1 MTTSRENP
9 ALSRAIVDGALA
21 AHAEFSAVIARPGE
35 RLELT
40 LASGRTNSAVPL
52 SPWIPSNRRCL
63 EDFSL
68 ARIYPTA
75 TFQATWEGELVEP
88 KSVLNEKAEI
98 RIGGQRPR

>member
-1 MTTSRENP
+1 
-9 ALSRAIVDGALA
+9 
-21 AHAEFSAVIARPGE
+21 
-35 RLELT
+35 
-40 LASGRTNSAVPL
+40 
-52 SPWIPSNRRCL
+52 L

-98 RIGGQRPR
+98 GIGGQLVLALIVSQIMDLVVTN

>member
-1 MTTSRENP
+1 
-9 ALSRAIVDGALA
+9 
-21 AHAEFSAVIARPGE
+21 
-35 RLELT
+35 
-40 LASGRTNSAVPL
+40 
-52 SPWIPSNRRCL
+52 L

-98 RIGGQRPR
+98 RIGGQRPPPRVSIGDIAYGGFGRVGPDSFPDNGSRRYKLRLLIMKNQLLKENS